1 MRRALVVLL
10 VAGTAAGPV
19 SGQDGAT
26 LSGRVL
32 STATG
37 RPVPGALVA
46 LDAGRRTLADEAG
59 RFLLERVVSGPYRIA
74 AVGPGCHVSL
84 GEVDV
89 PETGAAT
96 LDLSVDLPP
105 ESDPTVDPE
114 AWDRDERRST
124 GAARVMEAAE
134 IRRRGFRTIV
144 DAVRA
149 LAPTMVGQESAGVGG
164 RQGIQGRSRSTAT
177 GPTEPLVIVDGVR
190 ITQRGADAL
199 AMIEVGSVRR
209 VEVIRGTAG
218 GWSYGTQAVNGV
230 IRIETERSPAH
241 APNTPPEQ
249 CGFEFPR

>member
-1 MRRALVVLL
+1 MRCALVVLL
-10 VAGTAAGPV
+10 LAVTATGPVAGQA
-19 SGQDGAT
+19 GAT
-26 LSGRVL
+26 VSGRVL
-32 STATG
+32 SMSTG

-46 LDAGRRTLADEAG
+46 LDAGRRTLTDEAG
-59 RFLLERVVSGPYRIA
+59 HFVLQGVLAGPYRIA

-96 LDLSVDLPP
+96 LDLSVDFPP
-105 ESDPTVDPE
+105 ESDPTVDPG
-114 AWDRDERRST
+114 AWDRDERRSA
-124 GAARVMEAAE
+124 GAARVMEADE

-149 LAPTMVGQESAGVGG
+149 LAPTMVGHESAGVGG

-177 GPTEPLVIVDGVR
+177 GPTEPLVVVDGVR

-241 APNTPPEQ
+241 DPQTAPER